1 MSELQKTTKININL
15 KSSGTFLNI
24 NKPKYLSLGKS
35 CNINN
40 IKVKKKD
47 LNISQDSFRIE
58 NITRQT
64 ESSSKDEIIKAL
76 KERLTILEKKVK
88 ILEIEKKDNSIKT
101 NILNLS
107 HGNNKSM
114 NKEMKLNIKV
124 FKNKKKFTNV
134 LNLSHSE
141 IYKKRDK
148 NYLYKSKKSFNID
161 IDKKNKH
168 LNKNL
173 NFFNSINT
181 SGYHTNIDKIKS
193 KMKISKSVSK
203 YKNFTIIPKNTP
215 KKKIFIDVLKHK
227 KVRFEAIK
235 NEKLDNVKTII
246 NINNSIPK
254 APNKE
259 KPITKSEK
267 IKKYE
272 AKLNEVR
279 ITNFYETKKKLLVFN
294 KYSRLKTYDL
304 NNMHHIN
311 LENNFDNNKNTIPLK
326 IFKNKL
332 ENIKNKKKKLLEF
345 YSDYKINKINCNLNN
360 NNN

>member
-1 MSELQKTTKININL
+1 MSDFQKTTKININF

-24 NKPKYLSLGKS
+24 NKPKYLALGKS

-47 LNISQDSFRIE
+47 HNISQDSFHIE

-64 ESSSKDEIIKAL
+64 ESSSKDEIIRAL
-76 KERLTILEKKVK
+76 KNRLTILEKKVK
-88 ILEIEKKDNSIKT
+88 ILEIEKKDNSLKA

-107 HGNNKSM
+107 HGNNKIT
-114 NKEMKLNIKV
+114 NKEMKLNIRI

-134 LNLSHSE
+134 LNLSNSE
-141 IYKKRDK
+141 IYKGKDK
-148 NYLYKSKKSFNID
+148 KCLYKNQKSVNISNT
-161 IDKKNKH
+161 KKNKQFR
-168 LNKNL
+168 KNL

-193 KMKISKSVSK
+193 KMKISKSASE
-203 YKNFTIIPKNTP
+203 YKNFTLIPNNTP
-215 KKKIFIDVLKHK
+215 KKKIFIDVLKRK
-227 KVRFEAIK
+227 KVKFETIK
-235 NEKLDNVKTII
+235 NDKLNNIKANI
-246 NINNSIPK
+246 NFNNSIPK
-254 APNKE
+254 APKKE
-259 KPITKSEK
+259 KITTKSEK

-272 AKLNEVR
+272 TKLNE
-279 ITNFYETKKKLLVFN
+279 ISTKNFNDSKKFFLLMH

-311 LENNFDNNKNTIPLK
+311 LEKSSDNIIPIN

-332 ENIKNKKKKLLEF
+332 ENIKNRTKKLLEF
-345 YSDYKINKINCNLNN
+345 YSDYKINRIYFNSNN
-360 NNN
+360 N

>member
-35 CNINN
+35 SNINN

-47 LNISQDSFRIE
+47 INISQDSFRIE

-64 ESSSKDEIIKAL
+64 ESSSKDEIIRAL

-88 ILEIEKKDNSIKT
+88 ILEIEKKDNSLKT

-107 HGNNKSM
+107 HGNNKNM

-148 NYLYKSKKSFNID
+148 NCLYKNKKSFNID
-161 IDKKNKH
+161 VDKKNKL
-168 LNKNL
+168 LNKKL
-173 NFFNSINT
+173 CFFNSINT

-203 YKNFTIIPKNTP
+203 YKNFKNQTSTVGKSRKLTLPRRIGNVTSNLDFTLSFPRFAGLNLIFSATRFASLLSSSVSPLTTWVSTTFPFSSIIQ
-215 KKKIFIDVLKHK
+215 
-227 KVRFEAIK
+227 AI
-235 NEKLDNVKTII
+235 II
-246 NINNSIPK
+246 LPS
-254 APNKE
+254 
-259 KPITKSEK
+259 T
-267 IKKYE
+267 
-272 AKLNEVR
+272 
-279 ITNFYETKKKLLVFN
+279 
-294 KYSRLKTYDL
+294 SR
-304 NNMHHIN
+304 
-311 LENNFDNNKNTIPLK
+311 
-326 IFKNKL
+326 
-332 ENIKNKKKKLLEF
+332 
-345 YSDYKINKINCNLNN
+345 
-360 NNN
+360 

>member
-35 CNINN
+35 SNINN

-47 LNISQDSFRIE
+47 INISQDSFRIE

-64 ESSSKDEIIKAL
+64 ESSSKDEIIRAL

-88 ILEIEKKDNSIKT
+88 ILEIEKKDNSLKT

-107 HGNNKSM
+107 HGNNKNM

-148 NYLYKSKKSFNID
+148 NCLYKNKKSFNID
-161 IDKKNKH
+161 VDKKNKL
-168 LNKNL
+168 LNKKL
-173 NFFNSINT
+173 CFFNSINT

-203 YKNFTIIPKNTP
+203 YKNFTIIPKNSP
-215 KKKIFIDVLKHK
+215 KKKIFVDVLKRK
-227 KVRFEAIK
+227 KVRFETIK
-235 NEKLDNVKTII
+235 NEKLDNIKTII
-246 NINNSIPK
+246 NNNGIPK
-254 APNKE
+254 APIKE

-272 AKLNEVR
+272 AKLNEIR
-279 ITNFYETKKKLLVFN
+279 ITNFNETKKKLIVFN
-294 KYSRLKTYDL
+294 KFSRLKTYDF
-304 NNMHHIN
+304 NNMYHIN
-311 LENNFDNNKNTIPLK
+311 SEDDFDNNKNIIPSK

-332 ENIKNKKKKLLEF
+332 ENIKNRTKKLLEF
-345 YSDYKINKINCNLNN
+345 YSDYKINKINCNFNN